1 MTVLIKLAVLVAFV
15 FCSSFSVAEENKQGV
30 SVSNTT
36 ASGTTPTNANP
47 STTPPY
53 SSEPTLPP
61 IGQNCHTEK
70 VCTAVSCTAY
80 DNQGK
85 CTNQVCV
92 AWEDRFVCK

>member
-1 MTVLIKLAVLVAFV
+1 MTMLKILAVLVAFAL
-15 FCSSFSVAEENKQGV
+15 CSSFSVAEDNKQGV

-36 ASGTTPTNANP
+36 TSGNTTTNATP
-47 STTPPY
+47 GTVPPY
-53 SSEPTLPP
+53 SSGPTLPP

-70 VCTAVSCTAY
+70 VCTSVSCTAY

-92 AWEDRFVCK
+92 AWEERFICK

>member
-1 MTVLIKLAVLVAFV
+1 MTKIMKLAVLAASIL
-15 FCSSFSVAEENKQGV
+15 CSSFSVAEDGKYDV
-30 SVSNTT
+30 HPSAPT
-36 ASGTTPTNANP
+36 ASGSPPTNAN
-47 STTPPY
+47 PPY

-70 VCTAVSCTAY
+70 VCVSVSCTAY